1 MGRRPEATRTSA
13 VDAASTDTASV
24 NTVSADTASVSAAP
38 ADVGAVP
45 VSAVPVDTAPTA
57 AAWAAAEDDAG
68 RFRDAMASFPSG
80 VTIVTT
86 ADETGRWWGFT
97 ASSFCSVSMSPPLVL
112 VCLATSA
119 QCHPAFERARRFIV
133 HVVPP
138 EHTDLAV
145 RFATRGAD
153 KFADAGFRPDE
164 SGLPVLDR
172 ACVVLDCASHA
183 IQPAGDHSILL
194 GRVERTRVGEDRPAV
209 YFRRR
214 FHLLGDAT

>member
-1 MGRRPEATRTSA
+1 MGRRPDTATTSA
-13 VDAASTDTASV
+13 RETASAAS
-24 NTVSADTASVSAAP
+24 
-38 ADVGAVP
+38 
-45 VSAVPVDTAPTA
+45 
-57 AAWAAAEDDAG
+57 DDDR

-86 ADETGRWWGFT
+86 ADDTGRWWGFT
-97 ASSFCSVSMSPPLVL
+97 ASSFCSVSMNPPLVL
-112 VCLATSA
+112 VCLATFA
-119 QCHPAFERARRFIV
+119 QCHPAFEAARRFIV
-133 HVVPP
+133 HVMPP
-138 EHTDLAV
+138 EHADLAV

-164 SGLPVLDR
+164 RGLPVLDR
-172 ACVVLDCASHA
+172 ACVTLDCAAHA

-194 GRVERTRVGEDRPAV
+194 GRVERTQVGEDRPAV